1 MSRLSWL
8 AEVFWRVFESTGS
21 ILAYLLYKRF
31 S

>member
-1 MSRLSWL
+1 MAVEP
-8 AEVFWRVFESTGS
+8 AEFFWKIFEMTGS